1 MAVRVFNKFHT
12 TGARSPKMLATVVAM
27 LAWKLAIESIK
38 RMRQAYYDI
47 DIGKPYFDFVCE
59 FLVFLAHAADRIAYR
74 SLDAEKRAEFTTAL
88 AIRLAEMVEESRN
101 DLLGDAEP
109 GTCHGNFIDLFNR
122 RGGDYGEYEYG
133 PETNGPDFG
142 FKRMFASALREI
154 LPEKDKLWVIDQ
166 AMDIEAPA
174 AINALEKTMAGLFG
188 SAATDAADAPG
199 AQELSKAQ
207 TSSGMGGE

>member
-12 TGARSPKMLATVVAM
+12 KGARSPKMLASVVAM

-38 RMRQAYYDI
+38 RMRKAWYDI

-59 FLVFLAHAADRIAYR
+59 FLAFLAHAADRIAYR
-74 SLDAEKRAEFTTAL
+74 SLDAGQRAEFTTAL
-88 AIRLAEMVEESRN
+88 AIRLSEMVEESRG

-109 GTCHGNFIDLFNR
+109 GACQREFIDLFNR
-122 RGGDYGEYEYG
+122 RGADYGEYDYG
-133 PETNGPDFG
+133 AAGPDFG

-154 LPEKDKLWVIDQ
+154 LPEKDKLWVVDQ
-166 AMDIEAPA
+166 AMDIEAPD
-174 AINALEKTMAGLFG
+174 AIKALEKAMAGLFG
-188 SAATDAADAPG
+188 GEAAAAPG
-199 AQELSKAQ
+199 AGEKAKSQ